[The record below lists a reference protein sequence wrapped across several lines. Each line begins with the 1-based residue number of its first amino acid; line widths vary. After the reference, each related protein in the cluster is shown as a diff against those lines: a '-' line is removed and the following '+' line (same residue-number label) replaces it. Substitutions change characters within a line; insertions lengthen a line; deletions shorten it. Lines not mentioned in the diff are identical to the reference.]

1 LAQHPNPSRR
11 PLIAARAPSSLL
23 PAALLPLASLSLAR
37 RQDFQQPSV
46 PTAPC
51 PYPDATLG
59 PRHLSSPAPHRDVR
73 APEAAPRPSPSGQ
86 PDRDPDRCRA
96 HVPRDRLFLPAL
108 LEFIA
113 SVSMPYYLH
122 SSSINAID
130 GRLMTPTDAL
140 LSLPLSINMAKL
152 PSHLPP
158 RALSLSHASLTLLL
172 AGVRHRRH
180 RSPWRLAGVRTR
192 CPHSTPAGP
201 RTSSLDRRTLSTRR
215 RPSPRTKVEDNPLIY
230 ILNHVMNLA
239 IWRFMYDF
247 RDLRCIRVTKIEP
260 RDNILNI
267 RMIL

>member
-96 HVPRDRLFLPAL
+96 HAPRDRLFLPAL

-152 PSHLPP
+152 PSSLPP
-158 RALSLSHASLTLLL
+158 RALSLSLTRLSLSCSPEFVTVVT
-172 AGVRHRRH
+172 GVRGD
-180 RSPWRLAGVRTR
+180 SPEFVLAAHT
-192 CPHSTPAGP
+192 AP
-201 RTSSLDRRTLSTRR
+201 RPDLALVHLTVEPSLLVDVH
-215 RPSPRTKVEDNPLIY
+215 PR
-230 ILNHVMNLA
+230 
-239 IWRFMYDF
+239 
-247 RDLRCIRVTKIEP
+247 EP
-260 RDNILNI
+260 RLKTTH
-267 RMIL
+267 